1 MVKFPFR
8 ILLTSWGISIDLD
21 ITLAA
26 LKCPPLDAERIEDGV
41 FLVLPEPLP
50 LPIED
55 VDFIRSGVRRMAS
68 AARDYA
74 GVSAGSSAVI
84 EISNLDYVP
93 TDYQAEGLEAAVVAS
108 LSELIG
114 IDPPEVRVTF
124 DSAANRYQFS
134 YEEELESDR

>member
-8 ILLTSWGISIDLD
+8 ILQTSWGISIDLEIGLVVLD
-21 ITLAA
+21 
-26 LKCPPLDAERIEDGV
+26 CPPLDAERIEDGV

-74 GVSAGSSAVI
+74 GASSAVI
-84 EISNLDYVP
+84 EITSLDYAP
-93 TDYQAEGLEAAVVAS
+93 TDYQGEGLEAAVVAS
-108 LSELIG
+108 LSELMSIE
-114 IDPPEVRVTF
+114 PPEVRVTF